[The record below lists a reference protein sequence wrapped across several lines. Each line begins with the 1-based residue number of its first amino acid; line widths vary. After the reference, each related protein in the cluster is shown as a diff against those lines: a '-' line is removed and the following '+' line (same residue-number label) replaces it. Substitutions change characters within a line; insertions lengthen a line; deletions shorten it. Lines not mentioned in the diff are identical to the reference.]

1 MAAVVNKLSFRP
13 MTPADIDAVVA
24 LEQAAF
30 SMPWSR
36 DSFESELELNP
47 LATYVV
53 MEADGKFAGYA
64 GMWIVIDEAHIM
76 NVAVGAAWRGHGC
89 GKALMRR
96 MIELAAAAG
105 AEKMTLEVRRSNQVA
120 RRLYAGCGFIE
131 GGVRPGYY
139 TDNGEDAL
147 LLWLEDLRG

>member
-1 MAAVVNKLSFRP
+1 MNKLSFRE

-36 DSFESELELNP
+36 DAFENELASNP
-47 LATYVV
+47 LAKYIV

-76 NVAVGAAWRGHGC
+76 NVAVAASCRGRGF
-89 GKALMRR
+89 GKALMRW
-96 MIELAAAAG
+96 MICVAAASG
-105 AEKMTLEVRRSNQVA
+105 AEKMTLEVRRSNHVA
-120 RRLYAGCGFIE
+120 RRLYAGFGFNE
-131 GGVRPGYY
+131 RGVRPGYY

-147 LLWLEDLRG
+147 LLWLEDMARWL